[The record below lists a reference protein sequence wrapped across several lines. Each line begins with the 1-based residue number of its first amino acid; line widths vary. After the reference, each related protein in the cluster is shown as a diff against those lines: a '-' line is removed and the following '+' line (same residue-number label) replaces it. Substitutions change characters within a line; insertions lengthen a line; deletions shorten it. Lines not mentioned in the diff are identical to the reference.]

1 MMMWLG
7 AALFIISA
15 ETGKIIIDITSPS
28 YKPVRISVESED
40 KKIEEII
47 RKNLS
52 IIGYVE
58 LSDKPDVKVSIR
70 ASSDDEFVL
79 QATMNEEKSPFL
91 ILKARGKDKE
101 KVANEL
107 SNHLISKIAGVKT
120 DIFGRTLY
128 FLSNLEG
135 KKEIFSVNFISGKI
149 EKVVSAKSFI
159 PSFSVSD
166 DGSKIAF
173 THYDGKN
180 YSLYILDAV
189 SRKIYSTTLKTGN
202 FLFPTFVNQSIL
214 IVPWNSGEGGSN
226 LYVLNLNL
234 KKFQKISSGNSDV
247 LGKTTPDGK
256 KIIFVSGREGLPQI
270 FIKDIG
276 TGEEKKIPLS
286 GRYNSSPDIS
296 PDGKDMVFT
305 KLEGNKFN
313 IYIYNFETGQ
323 EKKIIDFG
331 SSENPTWT
339 PDGNFIIFS
348 SNADGDYDLYITDKF
363 GSFRRKILDTKKD
376 EIVGFIR

>member
-1 MMMWLG
+1 
-7 AALFIISA
+7 
-15 ETGKIIIDITSPS
+15 
-28 YKPVRISVESED
+28 
-40 KKIEEII
+40 
-47 RKNLS
+47 
-52 IIGYVE
+52 
-58 LSDKPDVKVSIR
+58 
-70 ASSDDEFVL
+70 
-79 QATMNEEKSPFL
+79 
-91 ILKARGKDKE
+91 
-101 KVANEL
+101 
-107 SNHLISKIAGVKT
+107 
-120 DIFGRTLY
+120 
-128 FLSNLEG
+128 
-135 KKEIFSVNFISGKI
+135 
-149 EKVVSAKSFI
+149 
-159 PSFSVSD
+159 
-166 DGSKIAF
+166 
-173 THYDGKN
+173 
-180 YSLYILDAV
+180 
-189 SRKIYSTTLKTGN
+189 LKTGN